1 LNLERATFKRSNIV
15 MDISLIRQLI
25 QIAQEGQLS
34 ELIVEEGD
42 ESLTIKLAVNSSAPP
57 PGASYQVPFPAFEPM
72 PRVTTVQGENL
83 VHITSPMVGVFY
95 RSPTPGA
102 PAFVEVGSEVEVG
115 QTVGLVE
122 AMKVFNEIVSEVEG
136 RVVAIPAQNEQLV
149 QVGETLVIIERT
161 REG

>member
-1 LNLERATFKRSNIV
+1 
-15 MDISLIRQLI
+15 MDIALIRQLI

-42 ESLTIKLAVNSSAPP
+42 ESLTIKLPVNSSAPP
-57 PGASYQVPFPAFEPM
+57 PGAYYQVPPPAFEPT
-72 PRVTTVQGENL
+72 PHVTTVQGANL

-95 RSPTPGA
+95 RSPAPGA

-149 QVGETLVIIERT
+149 QVGETLVIIERM
-161 REG
+161 RE

>member
-1 LNLERATFKRSNIV
+1 

-25 QIAQEGQLS
+25 RIAQEGQLS

-42 ESLTIKLAVNSSAPP
+42 ESLIIKLPVNASAPP
-57 PGASYQVPFPAFEPM
+57 PAAHYQAPPATLESTPLLPTAQGA
-72 PRVTTVQGENL
+72 NL

-102 PAFVEVGSEVEVG
+102 PTFVEVGSEVEVG

-161 REG
+161 RE

>member
-1 LNLERATFKRSNIV
+1 

-25 QIAQEGQLS
+25 RIAQEGQLS

-42 ESLTIKLAVNSSAPP
+42 ESLTIKLAVNSSVPP
-57 PGASYQVPFPAFEPM
+57 PVAYYQVPPTAFEPT
-72 PRVTTVQGENL
+72 PRVTTVQGANL
-83 VHITSPMVGVFY
+83 VHVTSPMVGVFY
-95 RSPTPGA
+95 RSPAPGA
-102 PAFVEVGSEVEVG
+102 PSFVEIGSEVEVG

-161 REG
+161 RE